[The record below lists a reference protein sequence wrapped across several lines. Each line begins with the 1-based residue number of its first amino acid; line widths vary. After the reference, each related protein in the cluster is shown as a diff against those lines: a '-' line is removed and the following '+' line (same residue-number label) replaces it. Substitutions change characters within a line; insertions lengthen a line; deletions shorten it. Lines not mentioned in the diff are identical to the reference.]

1 MKMRPFNKAPFTIS
15 KFLSSGAPLPKMTF
29 CRLRFYSQK
38 QVSFDGTSVGKAQ
51 RVLIPNSIADQWLHG
66 MQDTN
71 PQGGTWLYLD
81 VFKTFYRYYLCLG
94 SKTKITIQRMLY
106 PNFLSSITP
115 SITQSS
121 ADQVFCPT
129 TVGYWYVRCNY
140 IRNGEQIGRA
150 ISPDGLFTENWRTLQ
165 QFMSDP
171 TITYFKDSGVGKR
184 VKTGFV
190 MGAASPGFPSL
201 LPLCLNRTIS
211 SMSNMKAII
220 RLSLFLSGFPIR
232 GTSRISTPKEWQ
244 FYRFRRQYSYR

>member
-106 PNFLSSITP
+106 LISCRLLRRPLHSRPLI
-115 SITQSS
+115 
-121 ADQVFCPT
+121 
-129 TVGYWYVRCNY
+129 RCFVPPPW
-140 IRNGEQIGRA
+140 GIG
-150 ISPDGLFTENWRTLQ
+150 
-165 QFMSDP
+165 MSD
-171 TITYFKDSGVGKR
+171 
-184 VKTGFV
+184 
-190 MGAASPGFPSL
+190 
-201 LPLCLNRTIS
+201 
-211 SMSNMKAII
+211 AII
-220 RLSLFLSGFPIR
+220 SA
-232 GTSRISTPKEWQ
+232 TANK
-244 FYRFRRQYSYR
+244 